1 MFPRSRG
8 GQIVWAWAP
17 AIAMMAAIF
26 GASGISDL
34 PALPGDMS
42 DHSGHFVG
50 YALLGGLV
58 LRALA
63 MASWDRVSTT
73 SGVSAW
79 VIAVAYGASDEF
91 HQSFVPGRTP
101 AVDDVIADALGAG
114 VAVAVLTVA
123 AVGLRLHRRGV

>member
-1 MFPRSRG
+1 M
-8 GQIVWAWAP
+8 
-17 AIAMMAAIF
+17 
-26 GASGISDL
+26 
-34 PALPGDMS
+34 
-42 DHSGHFVG
+42 G